1 MAQVNLDGL
10 NLEMSVGVEK
20 NINSNRSKLDIL
32 VDEDGKATTTTTRPI
47 TSQKRIS
54 RKGRIRIIRT
64 ELSFLDARDLDI
76 VLVKVRC
83 EFAFRCVDSI
93 GVELEDARNGRRRSW
108 ARRSMRARVRGDSG
122 DEEEDEDE
130 ETREREIVLPAN
142 AQRRLTGEKRR
153 R

>member
-1 MAQVNLDGL
+1 MAEMNLDGL
-10 NLEMSVGVEK
+10 GFKMSVGVEK
-20 NINSNRSKLDIL
+20 VVDNNRRKLNIL
-32 VDEDGKATTTTTRPI
+32 VDENGEATSTTTRPI

-93 GVELEDARNGRRRSW
+93 GVELEDARNRRRRSW
-108 ARRSMRARVRGDSG
+108 ARRTMRARVRGDSS
-122 DEEEDEDE
+122 DKEEDEDE
-130 ETREREIVLPAN
+130 K
-142 AQRRLTGEKRR
+142 TG
-153 R
+153 